1 VNALKISLL
10 NVAGLTAS
18 IVFGHSE
25 ALLTT
30 VTTVPEPGTALL
42 LGMGL
47 VALAGRARRTGI

>member
-30 VTTVPEPGTALL
+30 VPEPGTALL